1 MAARVEAGAVV
12 TIVYELRSAEAEA
25 KMVALRAWCAE
36 AEASGIRQ
44 LEEFSQRLKGYSMAP
59 ARA

>member
-1 MAARVEAGAVV
+1 MDFRQRLLA
-12 TIVYELRSAEAEA
+12 IYELRSAEAEA